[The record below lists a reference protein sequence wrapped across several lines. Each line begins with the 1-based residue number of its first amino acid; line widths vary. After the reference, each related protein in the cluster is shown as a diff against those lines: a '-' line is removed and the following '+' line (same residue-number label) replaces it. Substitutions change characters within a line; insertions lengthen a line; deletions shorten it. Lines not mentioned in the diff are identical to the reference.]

1 MGLIHHL
8 NPLEYKAIG
17 ILEFEIET
25 PLHIGTGT
33 TEMRRAFVR
42 IPGNGGFLIPS
53 STWKGAFRSISERIA
68 KSMDFR
74 DKLAGLAV
82 KLFKEEPRATYE
94 VDERFCNEV
103 INVLRGDTSNIIPY
117 SSKDLIEVAA
127 EIGFTLEEI
136 SEVKSRGFGARD
148 NLLYRLSESILAIHC
163 PIGKLYGNAVLAG
176 KLRFLDTILK
186 PEASKIILHERPGV
200 AIDRYSG
207 RVREEA
213 LFILESIIGERVKL
227 KIIADNLAPGA
238 EDSKLFALTLEAIDN
253 FGLNLGARKSAGM
266 GWLKLNNEASYWH
279 IINLKDDESGAK
291 IGNPFKH
298 VEKRSIKEF
307 LKWLWS

>member
-25 PLHIGTGT
+25 PLYIGTGT
-33 TEMRRAFVR
+33 TDMRRTFIR
-42 IPGNGGFLIPS
+42 IPGNRGFLIPS

-82 KLFKEEPRATYE
+82 KLFKEEPRVTYE
-94 VDERFCNEV
+94 VDEKFCNEV

-117 SSKDLIEVAA
+117 SSKDLIEVA
-127 EIGFTLEEI
+127 EETGFTLEEI

-163 PIGKLYGNAVLAG
+163 PISKLYGNAVLAG
-176 KLRFLDTILK
+176 KLRFLDAILK

-238 EDSKLFALTLEAIDN
+238 EDSKLFALTLEAIEN
-253 FGLNLGARKSAGM
+253 LGLNLGARKSAGM
-266 GWLKLNNEASYWH
+266 GSLKMISEASYWY
-279 IINLKDDESGAK
+279 IINFREDKNGVK
-291 IGNPFKH
+291 IGNPFKYA
-298 VEKRSIKEF
+298 EKRNIKEF
-307 LKWLWS
+307 LRWLHG